1 MSQVPT
7 HADEDARRLG
17 ELGYTQEFDRR
28 WSGFSNFAI
37 SFSIISILSGCFTT
51 FGQAWNNGGPIAIS
65 IGWPVISA
73 FILIIGLC
81 MSELV
86 SAFPTAGGIYY
97 WAFRLGKPRDA
108 WLTGWLNLTG
118 LVAVI
123 AGVDYGFAQFFT
135 ITMGHYNSWWDVTD
149 LQLVFSVFVVT
160 AAIHV
165 VMNVYGA
172 RVIHLLQNINVYW
185 HVFGVLAIVLILFL
199 VPDHHQSASFVFT
212 HHNNNSGFSSS
223 MFWWYVLPLGFL
235 LTQYTITGF
244 DASAHVS
251 EETSG
256 AATSAA
262 RGIWQ
267 SILYSA
273 IGGWIMLLAFLFAAT
288 HTDAVTAGGVPGIL
302 DTAMSSFWA
311 KSILI
316 ISCVGQFFCGMSCV
330 TAASRMLFAFSRDR
344 AVPGHSVWRRLD
356 RNRNPSLAAVAV
368 AAAALVL
375 TLPALITVPGHEGT
389 PVAFFAVTSVTV
401 IGLYLAFMI
410 PIWLRFKAGDA
421 FRRAVEPRPEVPLD
435 VPGGGGRDHH
445 HLHLLHPADRPRG
458 RPVQQ
463 ALPVGQRAVRAD
475 RDRDRRRRRD
485 ALVDAGGE
493 ELVHGAGAH
502 DRRRRS
508 RRARGHRGRVARARG
523 RPWPGSPERRAS

>member
-1 MSQVPT
+1 MSQAAT
-7 HADEDARRLG
+7 HADDDARRLG

-51 FGQAWNNGGPIAIS
+51 FSQAWNNGGPIAIS
-65 IGWPVISA
+65 LGWPAISI

-123 AGVDYGFAQFFT
+123 AGVDYGFATFFT
-135 ITMGHYNSWWDVTD
+135 TTMNLYSSWWDPTD
-149 LQLVFSVFVVT
+149 LTLVFCVFLVT
-160 AAIHV
+160 AVVHV
-165 VMNVYGA
+165 LMNVYGA
-172 RVIHLLQNINVYW
+172 RVIHTLQNVNVYW

-212 HHNNNSGFSSS
+212 KHINNSGFPSG
-223 MFWWYVLPLGFL
+223 MFWFYVLPLGFL

-251 EETSG
+251 EETGG
-256 AATSAA
+256 AALSAA
-262 RGIWQ
+262 KGIWQ
-267 SILYSA
+267 SIAYSA

-288 HTDAVTAGGVPGIL
+288 HVDAINKAAGFSPVIFE
-302 DTAMSSFWA
+302 TAMSSFWA

-344 AVPGHSVWRRLD
+344 AVPGHSVWRKLD
-356 RNRNPSLAAVAV
+356 KNRNPSFAAIGACTAAV
-368 AAAALVL
+368 VL
-375 TLPALITVPGHEGT
+375 TLPALYSPPGHPGV
-389 PVAFFAVTSVTV
+389 PVAFFAVTSITV
-401 IGLYLAFMI
+401 LGLYLAFMI
-410 PIWLRFKAGDA
+410 PIWLRFKHGDK
-421 FRRAVEPRPEVPLD
+421 FEVGPWTLGSKYRWMCPLAVAEIAVISVYFMLPTS
-435 VPGGGGRDHH
+435 PGGVPWDSRFDW
-445 HLHLLHPADRPRG
+445 
-458 RPVQQ
+458 
-463 ALPVGQRAVRAD
+463 
-475 RDRDRRRRRD
+475 
-485 ALVDAGGE
+485 ALVQYSPIALVVVVGGAMLWWVLSAKNWFTGPVRTIDGVDPDAHAVIE
-493 ELVHGAGAH
+493 PV
-502 DRRRRS
+502 
-508 RRARGHRGRVARARG
+508 
-523 RPWPGSPERRAS
+523 